1 MEKNVLDK
9 LKETLVWKKKINVNN
24 GYQQR
29 WLDESSIITF
39 SVKQRTGSNIEFL
52 VNGNPNHLIWY
63 TQLSD
68 IFLDLTSLELISGY
82 IKLKN
87 GNEIYIC
94 TYDPFQ
100 FENLVLGKKFKV
112 KLVSNEAVSFEGK
125 IPCVNYSECLSF
137 IKNLLEKGEVGKAAG
152 YLSSPRSV
160 YGLEEV

>member
-82 IKLKN
+82 IRDSHL
-87 GNEIYIC
+87 
-94 TYDPFQ
+94 
-100 FENLVLGKKFKV
+100 
-112 KLVSNEAVSFEGK
+112 
-125 IPCVNYSECLSF
+125 IPS
-137 IKNLLEKGEVGKAAG
+137 I
-152 YLSSPRSV
+152 
-160 YGLEEV
+160 